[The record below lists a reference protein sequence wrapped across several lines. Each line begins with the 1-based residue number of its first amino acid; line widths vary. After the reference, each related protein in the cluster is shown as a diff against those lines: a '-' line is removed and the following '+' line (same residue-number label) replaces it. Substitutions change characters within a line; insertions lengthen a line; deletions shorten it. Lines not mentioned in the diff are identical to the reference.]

1 MWDERE
7 AKTGA
12 LNPNIST
19 DAFMDQCLPDLGQ
32 ILNGKMTMV
41 DAYEQTQKSLQALE
55 RTNTDVL
62 HGAKT
67 TQTAGNTLHNSLD
80 EILKNSQNAEGEKE
94 AQQANTQATAVNVT
108 AQIYGN
114 SLLSDMAAMQAVR
127 YQKELQDEAVARS
140 INDST
145 YERLHEATKGS
156 SPQAV
161 SFEAAMQKM
170 GEDG

>member
-1 MWDERE
+1 
-7 AKTGA
+7 
-12 LNPNIST
+12 
-19 DAFMDQCLPDLGQ
+19 
-32 ILNGKMTMV
+32 
-41 DAYEQTQKSLQALE
+41 
-55 RTNTDVL
+55 
-62 HGAKT
+62 
-67 TQTAGNTLHNSLD
+67 
-80 EILKNSQNAEGEKE
+80 
-94 AQQANTQATAVNVT
+94 
-108 AQIYGN
+108 
-114 SLLSDMAAMQAVR
+114 MAAMQAVH